1 MKKYYFA
8 FLGVSVLLFLA
19 GCSHKPKPATANNF
33 ACTQDGVK
41 APSWTCMPQGSSGM
55 IVGLGSAP
63 LSGAGINFTRVNAL
77 AQARNDLAFKIQTD
91 VKAKVAQFARSTGI
105 KNQEAVDA
113 VSTQV
118 SQQLAQQNLR
128 DSKQI
133 KSWQNPKDGTL
144 FILVAMPIKE
154 INNGIKKQIT
164 SSSYNNKNALWQQF
178 QSKEALKQLNRNFPT
193 N

>member
-1 MKKYYFA
+1 MKKYYSFLFA
-8 FLGVSVLLFLA
+8 VSVLLFVA
-19 GCSHKPKPATANNF
+19 GCSHKPKPTNEHNF
-33 ACTQDGVK
+33 ACRQDGVI
-41 APSWTCMPQGSSGM
+41 APSWTCVPKNSKNM

-63 LSGAGINFTRVNAL
+63 LSGAGIGFTRVNAL
-77 AQARNDLAFKIQTD
+77 AQARNNLAFKIQTA

-118 SQQLAQQNLR
+118 SQQLTQQTLR

-133 KSWQNPKDGTL
+133 QSWQNPKDGTL
-144 FILVAMPIKE
+144 FVLVEMPIKS
-154 INNGIKKQIT
+154 INSSIKEQIT
-164 SSSYNNKNALWQQF
+164 NSSYDNKNALWQQF
-178 QSKEALKQLNRNFPT
+178 QSKEALKQLNQDFPT